1 MVVPSKGPAYI
12 LLKDTVGLKRAK
24 RRIGVRFGSQ
34 TIFTAHAGAIYLGN
48 KDDKQPADKTMISLV
63 SLTDSKRI
71 LVTPKENTRQLSTA
85 ELKMMLPITS
95 DQRRAKILSS
105 TVFMEAIT
113 AQIDDIVTITDGELQ
128 AVATIKY
135 VGQLPWKQ
143 HGGVYLGVEFEVGI
157 CGSCYQSFS

>member
-1 MVVPSKGPAYI
+1 
-12 LLKDTVGLKRAK
+12 
-24 RRIGVRFGSQ
+24 
-34 TIFTAHAGAIYLGN
+34 
-48 KDDKQPADKTMISLV
+48 
-63 SLTDSKRI
+63 
-71 LVTPKENTRQLSTA
+71 
-85 ELKMMLPITS
+85 MMLPITS

-143 HGGVYLGVEFEVGI
+143 HGGVYLGVEFDVRFVFVL
-157 CGSCYQSFS
+157 YL

>member
-34 TIFTAHAGAIYLGN
+34 TIFTAHAGAIYLAN
-48 KDDKQPADKTMISLV
+48 KDDKQPQDKSMISLV
-63 SLTDSKRI
+63 SLTDTKRI
-71 LVTPKENTRQLSTA
+71 LVTPKENTRMLTTA
-85 ELKMMLPITS
+85 ELNMMLPITS
-95 DQRRAKILSS
+95 DQRRAKILSTS
-105 TVFMEAIT
+105 VFMEAIT
-113 AQIDDIVTITDGELQ
+113 AQIDDVVAVNDGEHQ

-143 HGGVYLGVEFEVGI
+143 HTGVYLGVEFEVKSI
-157 CGSCYQSFS
+157 LFL